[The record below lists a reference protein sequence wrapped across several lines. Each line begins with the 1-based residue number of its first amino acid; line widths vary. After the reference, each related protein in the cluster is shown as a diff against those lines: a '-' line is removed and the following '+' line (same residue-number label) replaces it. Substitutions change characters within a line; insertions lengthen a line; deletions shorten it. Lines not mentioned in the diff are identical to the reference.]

1 MAGVSR
7 TRLTGIIEQHTP
19 KQEKQTKQK
28 TPSKFDQAAS
38 AALNKNPIPG
48 GESILLSLFS

>member
-1 MAGVSR
+1 MEELGGP
-7 TRLTGIIEQHTP
+7 RLTGFIEQHTP

-38 AALNKNPIPG
+38 AALNKTPIASS
-48 GESILLSLFS
+48 ESILLSL